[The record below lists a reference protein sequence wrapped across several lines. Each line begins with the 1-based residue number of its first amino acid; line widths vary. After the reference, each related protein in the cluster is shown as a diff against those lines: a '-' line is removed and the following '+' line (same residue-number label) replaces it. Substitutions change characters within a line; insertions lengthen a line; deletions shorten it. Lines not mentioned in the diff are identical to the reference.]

1 MKTLTPQRQPADV
14 MVFDFCLFLDVTVHQ
29 QLVFQAILASSVE
42 FFTFFLCF
50 CIFACLP
57 LCVPLICFSSCLCVL
72 VTQDLDF
79 GLLLGPG
86 FLHFILL
93 LLQQLN
99 WEINYETS
107 LIHFLYALAKIS
119 CPNPSSIKWN
129 CGLKS
134 KKIFLL
140 LLSEN
145 VILNCA
151 K

>member
-1 MKTLTPQRQPADV
+1 MSWFSIFVCFWMSLYT
-14 MVFDFCLFLDVTVHQ
+14 
-29 QLVFQAILASSVE
+29 SSQ
-42 FFTFFLCF
+42 FFKPSLHLLLNSLLFFLCF

-57 LCVPLICFSSCLCVL
+57 LCVHLICFSSCLCVL

-107 LIHFLYALAKIS
+107 LIHFLYALAKTS

-145 VILNCA
+145 VILNLC
-151 K
+151 